1 MQQCL
6 GIRSSF
12 KKIYLMYFDFMA
24 NRVPANSFFFFFNL
38 TAYEAGSSE
47 QQKRSGH
54 PYESKIY
61 DRYDTKSNKVGFSI
75 LCLDVSNE
83 YIWQAT

>member
-24 NRVPANSFFFFFNL
+24 NRVPANSFFFFL
-38 TAYEAGSSE
+38 TLLHMKQEALSS
-47 QQKRSGH
+47 RSSPG
-54 PYESKIY
+54 
-61 DRYDTKSNKVGFSI
+61 I
-75 LCLDVSNE
+75 LMRAKYMIDMIPSQIKLVS
-83 YIWQAT
+83 QFFA

>member
-24 NRVPANSFFFFFNL
+24 NRVPANSFFFL
-38 TAYEAGSSE
+38 TLLHMKQEALSS
-47 QQKRSGH
+47 RSG
-54 PYESKIY
+54 P
-61 DRYDTKSNKVGFSI
+61 GI
-75 LCLDVSNE
+75 LMRAKYMIDMIPSQIKLVS
-83 YIWQAT
+83 QFFA

>member
-24 NRVPANSFFFFFNL
+24 NRVPANSFFFFL
-38 TAYEAGSSE
+38 TLLHMKQEALSS
-47 QQKRSGH
+47 RSG
-54 PYESKIY
+54 P
-61 DRYDTKSNKVGFSI
+61 GI
-75 LCLDVSNE
+75 LMRAKYMIDMIPSQIKLVS
-83 YIWQAT
+83 QFFA